1 MQTTVKRVDCQTAI
15 EVNDVVRTVFALL
28 PAKFTTITREL
39 KVVFRKLDTRASGDF
54 FELILLDVDT
64 TRQRRQR
71 QTIGN
76 FKLLAF

>member
-1 MQTTVKRVDCQTAI
+1 MNIGFAVQTTVKRVDCQTAV

-64 TRQRRQR
+64 PRQRRQR
-71 QTIGN
+71 
-76 FKLLAF
+76 